1 MSVLDQSELQEI
13 LRRSY
18 GGSDNTSP
26 SFLRPQYVRYNGLA
40 KSRDFG
46 VVDNLSVSLSG
57 QLGSQTGASTLFF
70 KVVTRGPSRLGIAK
84 TPINPY
90 TDRYLNVGLL
100 DEFRNQVPLN
110 HDGFGYAFPI
120 HSHDHTAPS
129 EHLPGGTYYFTI
141 SSDQWQATPFE
152 VIAIV
157 QRFVLLA
164 GVASLNALPQLRL
177 ALIKLLGAAGG
188 TSPLEGQLLAGDVV
202 KVMEGAAGGTALPS
216 LTLVIMSGVA
226 SGTMTPYGRLKE
238 TFRIAGVASGGSP
251 SVATMTVTRRPGYG
265 Y

>member
-1 MSVLDQSELQEI
+1 MAALDQSELQEI
-13 LRRSY
+13 LRRAY

-26 SFLRPQYVRYNGLA
+26 SFLRPQYVRYNGVA

-46 VVDNLSVSLSG
+46 VIDNLSVSLSG

-90 TDRYLNVGLL
+90 ADRYLSVGLL
-100 DEFRNQVPLN
+100 DGDRNQIPLN
-110 HDGFGYAFPI
+110 HNGFGYSFPI
-120 HSHDHTAPS
+120 HAHDHTEPS
-129 EHLPGGTYYFTI
+129 EHLPAGTYYFTI
-141 SSDQWQATPFE
+141 SCDQWQATPFE

-164 GVASLNALPQLRL
+164 GLVTLVAEPLLRL
-177 ALIKLLGAAGG
+177 ALIKLLGAAEGSAPLSGRLLGG
-188 TSPLEGQLLAGDVV
+188 GEV
-202 KVMEGAAGGTALPS
+202 KALDGAAGGTALPS
-216 LTLVIMSGVA
+216 LTLVIMSGA
-226 SGTMTPYGRLKE
+226 ITGSMLPYGRLKE
-238 TFRIAGVASGGSP
+238 TFRISGVASGSSP